1 MVMLGRT
8 ANGLFWMF
16 RYIERAENI
25 ARLVDAGLRM
35 SLTRT
40 GASDDDWDA
49 VLQSADVR
57 SLFAERQDK
66 VTAADAIDFL
76 LRDTA
81 NPSSVMSCI
90 DAARNNA
97 PMVRTA
103 LTRETWE
110 ATNECWIELKQMLA
124 RKLKSADLPEVIDTV
139 KRRAGL
145 IRGAFHG
152 SMLRNEIYNFAR
164 IGTFIERADNTSRIL
179 DVKYYVLLPAITHV
193 GSSLDNMQ
201 WESILRSVSAHR
213 SYRWVYDGEYKAAN
227 IADFLILS
235 GQMPRSLAYCYEKI
249 TSNLGYVGQEYG
261 ERLAA
266 HHTADAV
273 LATLKTT
280 SIDQIMDQGL
290 HEFLD
295 NFISLNNKLGNEIT
309 EGYRFYS

>member
-1 MVMLGRT
+1 MLGRT

-25 ARLVDAGLRM
+25 ARLVDAGLRV

-40 GASDDDWDA
+40 GATDDDWTG
-49 VLQSADVR
+49 VLQSADVLDIYQQ
-57 SLFAERQDK
+57 SNDK
-66 VTAADAIDFL
+66 VTAADAVNFL
-76 LRDTA
+76 LRDKA
-81 NPSSVMSCI
+81 NASSVMSCI
-90 DAARNNA
+90 EAARNNA
-97 PMVRTA
+97 RMVRTA

-110 ATNECWIELKQMLA
+110 ATNECWIELTQILA
-124 RKLKSADLPEVIDTV
+124 RRLKSADLPEVIDTI

-179 DVKYYVLLPAITHV
+179 DVKYYVLLPSVTQV
-193 GSSLDNMQ
+193 GSSLDNIQ

-213 SYRWVYDGEYKAAN
+213 SYRWIYDGDYVASN
-227 IADFLILS
+227 IAEFLILK
-235 GQMPRSLAYCYEKI
+235 GEMPRSLAYCYEKI
-249 TSNLGYVGQEYG
+249 VSNLGYIGKDYG

-266 HHTADAV
+266 HETADSIRS
-273 LATLKTT
+273 TLLST
-280 SIDQIMDQGL
+280 SIARIMDQGL

-295 NFISLNNKLGNEIT
+295 NFIHRNNQLGNEIS
-309 EGYRFYS
+309 EGYRFYR

>member
-1 MVMLGRT
+1 MLGRT
-8 ANGLFWMF
+8 ANGLYWMF

-40 GASDDDWDA
+40 GASEEDWGA
-49 VLQSADVR
+49 VLLSADVR
-57 SLFAERQDK
+57 EGYDAAHSKL
-66 VTAADAIDFL
+66 TSADAIDYL
-76 LRDTA
+76 LRDHA

-90 DAARNNA
+90 DSGRNNA
-97 PMVRTA
+97 RMVRTA

-110 ATNECWIELKQMLA
+110 ATNECWIELKQLLG
-124 RKLKSADLPEVIDTV
+124 RRLKSADLPEVIDTV

-179 DVKYYVLLPAITHV
+179 DVKYYVLLPAVTQV

-213 SYRWVYDGEYKAAN
+213 SYRWVYDGEYRAAN
-227 IADFLILS
+227 IADFLILN
-235 GQMPRSLAYCYEKI
+235 GQMPRSLAYSYEKI
-249 TSNLGYVGQEYG
+249 VSNLGYLAKEYG
-261 ERLAA
+261 QRLPA
-266 HHTADAV
+266 HDTADSV
-273 LATLKTT
+273 RATL
-280 SIDQIMDQGL
+280 SSCNVSAIMDQGL

-295 NFISLNNKLGNEIT
+295 NFISRNNQLGSEIT

>member
-8 ANGLFWMF
+8 ANGLYWMF

-35 SLTRT
+35 QLTRS
-40 GASDDDWDA
+40 AANDDDWGA
-49 VLQSADVR
+49 VLMSADVR
-57 SLFAERQDK
+57 EPFLATHSK
-66 VTAADAIDFL
+66 VTASDAIDFL
-76 LRDTA
+76 LRDLA

-90 DAARNNA
+90 ESARNNA
-97 PMVRTA
+97 RMVRTA

-124 RKLKSADLPEVIDTV
+124 RKLKSADLPEVIETV
-139 KRRAGL
+139 KRRAAL

-213 SYRWVYDGEYKAAN
+213 SYRWMYDGEYRAAN
-227 IADFLILS
+227 IADFLILN
-235 GQMPRSLAYCYEKI
+235 GQMPRSLAYSYEKI
-249 TSNLGYVGQEYG
+249 VSNLGYIAKDYG

-266 HHTADAV
+266 HDTAEAV
-273 LATLKTT
+273 QKSLHSTT
-280 SIDQIMDQGL
+280 VGQIMDQGL

-295 NFISLNNKLGNEIT
+295 TFIARNNKLGQEIT